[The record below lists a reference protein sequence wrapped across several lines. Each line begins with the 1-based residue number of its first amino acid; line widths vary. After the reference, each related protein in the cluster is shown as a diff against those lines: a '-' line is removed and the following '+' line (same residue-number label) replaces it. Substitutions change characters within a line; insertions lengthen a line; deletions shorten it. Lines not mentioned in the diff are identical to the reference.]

1 MEEKDPEGQTPNGVL
16 EYKQIQMLDNT
27 FYQANGS
34 ANAAKRKNP
43 TNVGQTFRPKRALF
57 CLSVSNPIR
66 RACISLVEWKPFDLF
81 ILANIFATCVV
92 LALMNPDPESDTS
105 DINLKLNKAEIFFM
119 IVFAGESVIKIIA
132 MGFVLHPGAYL
143 RNGWNILD
151 FSIVLI
157 GLVAMIFEE
166 YINVD
171 VKALRAFRVLR
182 PLRLVS
188 GVPSLQ
194 VVLTSILKALMPLFY
209 IALLVLFVIII
220 YAIIGVELFRGKFRY
235 TCMNSTTGHH
245 FFDEEER
252 HPCSTSPNYGFHCP
266 NGTECVKNAWS
277 GPSDGIVSFDNIAL
291 AGLTVFTCITLEGWT
306 DVMYFVEDTMG
317 NHWIWLYFVTLII
330 GGSFF
335 VLNLVLGVLSGE
347 FAKEKAR
354 QTKSGKF

>member
-1 MEEKDPEGQTPNGVL
+1 MEEEKETEGQNPNGVR

-57 CLSVSNPIR
+57 CLSVSNPLR
-66 RACISLVEWKPFDLF
+66 SACIRLVEWKPFDLF

-119 IVFAGESVIKIIA
+119 IVFAGEAIIKIIA

-157 GLVAMIFEE
+157 GFVALIFEE
-166 YINVD
+166 YIDVD

-188 GVPSLQ
+188 GVPSLLDWKMFCVCLFRVCVCFKPNGMPRLTCSTHEMRREWGALGRASRRSPLDFLRKRVTSVL
-194 VVLTSILKALMPLFY
+194 VVPLRLCPPLFV
-209 IALLVLFVIII
+209 LVLPSN
-220 YAIIGVELFRGKFRY
+220 
-235 TCMNSTTGHH
+235 TC
-245 FFDEEER
+245 
-252 HPCSTSPNYGFHCP
+252 
-266 NGTECVKNAWS
+266 K
-277 GPSDGIVSFDNIAL
+277 L
-291 AGLTVFTCITLEGWT
+291 
-306 DVMYFVEDTMG
+306 
-317 NHWIWLYFVTLII
+317 
-330 GGSFF
+330 
-335 VLNLVLGVLSGE
+335 
-347 FAKEKAR
+347 
-354 QTKSGKF
+354 